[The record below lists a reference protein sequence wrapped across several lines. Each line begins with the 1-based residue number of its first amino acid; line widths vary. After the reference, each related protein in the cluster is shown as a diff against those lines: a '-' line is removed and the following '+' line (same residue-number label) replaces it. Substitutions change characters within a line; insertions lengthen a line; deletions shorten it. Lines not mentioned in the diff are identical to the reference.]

1 MEETFYKPQIE
12 TNRSEE
18 NEIMII
24 FKPLLIDVVKL

>member
-1 MEETFYKPQIE
+1 MEETFYKPQIK

-24 FKPLLIDVVKL
+24 SKTLIDVVKL